1 MHNYWKKSPFLFI
14 FRNNEMKLILFG
26 DIKLFNLYICK
37 MLELSRPY
45 SGNVLSYIIFFP
57 LIASPSFL
65 HLYVHMLFEISILK
79 TRIIWLLTH
88 YDDQINK

>member
-1 MHNYWKKSPFLFI
+1 MEEITLFFI
-14 FRNNEMKLILFG
+14 FRNNEMKIILFG

-37 MLELSRPY
+37 MLEVSGPY